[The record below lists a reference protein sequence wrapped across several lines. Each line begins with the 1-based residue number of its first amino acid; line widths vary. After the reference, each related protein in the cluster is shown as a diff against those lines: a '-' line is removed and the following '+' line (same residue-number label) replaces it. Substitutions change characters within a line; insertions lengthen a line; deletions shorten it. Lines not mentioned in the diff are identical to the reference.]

1 MKYVIRNTLSRTII
15 ISLFAIA
22 MGFLESAVVVYLRAI
37 YYPEGFAFP
46 LKIIEGP
53 IAVTEIIREAAT
65 MIMLLTVCMLAA
77 KRWII
82 RFAWFIYMFAIWD
95 IFYYVFLWLIL
106 GWPESLLSWDIL
118 FLIPTTW
125 AGPVIAPVINSF
137 TMILLAGV
145 IIQADNRTN
154 EKQMAN
160 SEIRTANSEQRI
172 ANGEKQTG
180 GPVRLTVFEWGILL
194 AGSLITILAYIL
206 DYSTYMLKRFSFVE
220 WFSLSNKQVVLEQA
234 AAYVPISFNW
244 ILFSSGTTL
253 FFIAIGLFIRR
264 FLNSTGKDLPH

>member
-145 IIQADNRTN
+145 ILQADHRSSGQAHRKTS
-154 EKQMAN
+154 EKRM
-160 SEIRTANSEQRI
+160 

-180 GPVRLTVFEWGILL
+180 GPVRLTVFGWGILL

-253 FFIAIGLFIRR
+253 FFIVIGLFIRR
-264 FLNSTGKDLPH
+264 LLNSTGKDLPH